1 MAESSVHILK
11 ISPFLVSREAACN
24 HHNHQLL
31 INDSRFVY
39 VALLLTGSLW
49 KASLWKPLL
58 LVKVSKKKNKDFV
71 WKNTSFA
78 CSGGCLRS
86 HFRWEREVFTGL
98 DRGFARPL
106 RPPGMQMA
114 LSPAPRFSAPQQ
126 EKGS

>member
-58 LVKVSKKKNKDFV
+58 LVKVRTQVAKKIRILLGKILALPARVGVCDL
-71 WKNTSFA
+71 TSVGSER
-78 CSGGCLRS
+78 CSPDWIEGLR
-86 HFRWEREVFTGL
+86 VL
-98 DRGFARPL
+98 
-106 RPPGMQMA
+106 
-114 LSPAPRFSAPQQ
+114 
-126 EKGS
+126 